1 MIGVAILP
9 VRISELRNVVDAAMH
24 LLGEVLGLEE
34 VRHAIERVVVH
45 KHRAEQC
52 LLSLDVVWSRPV
64 LRFHPPVWRLA
75 SVSAVAI
82 RIMSR
87 ERRILA
93 PKVYERLRLRRPA
106 CIRRGRGLSPLRT

>member
-1 MIGVAILP
+1 MPPRSWSPRNVFSVIGVAILP
-9 VRISELRNVVDAAMH
+9 VRISDARDLVDAAMH

-64 LRFHPPVWRLA
+64 LRFHPA
-75 SVSAVAI
+75 SLEA
-82 RIMSR
+82 RQR
-87 ERRILA
+87 KRRRHSNHL
-93 PKVYERLRLRRPA
+93 P
-106 CIRRGRGLSPLRT
+106 